1 MRNKRSRFLAISLV
15 FVLALA
21 ALIVLQGYPAAFQR
35 PASSSGQASATPAT
49 PAASGPS
56 APGSPQPVPSAAPQA
71 GPRPGSEPSAATPG
85 EVVGSGFSAAAGE
98 RWPSSPA
105 AIWPIQWPKSDP
117 LADMGLIRL
126 DKSLPDPRRV
136 SIPDSIQPYRLPTVK
151 GLDTRWIPKEG
162 LAAGPDYSGPTVY
175 LTFDDGPNLRRT
187 PQILAILKA
196 YGINATFFM
205 LGRNITPPLYP
216 LVWRCQLEGN
226 AIGNHT
232 YDHGSGSQSST
243 RFRQSVALTSEII
256 RQITGYRPT
265 LFRFPGGS
273 NSYTGGAALKD
284 SSLAWLSDNG
294 YQYFDWDTSTGDGN
308 GAAGYSAVAIV
319 SNVFAHVASGKS
331 RPHDVIVL
339 AHDSPTSNDTAG
351 ALPLLI
357 RKFAERGYRFGILTA
372 DGYTIQFN
380 RSKTATDSRTTGIVL
395 HAGGEQRP

>member
-1 MRNKRSRFLAISLV
+1 MRNKRSRILAISLV

-21 ALIVLQGYPAAFQR
+21 ALAIFQGYPAAFQR
-35 PASSSGQASATPAT
+35 PASSSGQALATS
-49 PAASGPS
+49 AASGTS
-56 APGSPQPVPSAAPQA
+56 ASGGPQPVPSAAPQA
-71 GPRPGSEPSAATPG
+71 DPRPGSDPSATAPG
-85 EVVGSGFSAAAGE
+85 GIVGSGSAAAASE
-98 RWPSSPA
+98 RWPSSPTA
-105 AIWPIQWPKSDP
+105 SWPIQWPKSDP
-117 LADMGLIRL
+117 LADMGLTRL

-136 SIPDSIQPYRLPTVK
+136 SVPDSIQPYRLPTVK
-151 GLDTRWIPKEG
+151 GLDTRWIPKGG
-162 LAAGPDYSGPTVY
+162 LAAGPGYTGPTVY

-196 YGINATFFM
+196 YGVPATFFM
-205 LGRNITPPLYP
+205 LGTHITPPLYP
-216 LVWRCQLEGN
+216 LVWRCQLEGH

-232 YDHGSGSQSST
+232 YDHGSDSQSST

-273 NSYTGGAALKD
+273 SSYTGGTALKD
-284 SSLAWLSDNG
+284 GGLAWLADNG

-308 GAAGYSAVAIV
+308 GAAGYSAAAIV

-339 AHDSPTSNDTAG
+339 AHDSPTSNDTVG

-357 RKFAERGYRFGILTA
+357 RKFAERGYRFGVLTA
-372 DGYTIQFN
+372 DGYTTQFN
-380 RSKTATDSRTTGIVL
+380 QPKTASSSRNAVSVMQT
-395 HAGGEQRP
+395 GGEQRS